1 MKIDTI
7 TYCFFHQT
15 PMPKSTEA
23 LILSVQDTLNA
34 LKTLQKPQT
43 LRAKGAHP
51 TFKEF
56 TRQAQHLARVPTA
69 HSPLKQA
76 KVLVEL
82 NNVAQPCF
90 TR

>member
-1 MKIDTI
+1 
-7 TYCFFHQT
+7 
-15 PMPKSTEA
+15 MPKSTEA
-23 LILSVQDTLNA
+23 LILTVQDTLNA

-56 TRQAQHLARVPTA
+56 TRQGQHLACIPTP
-69 HSPLKQA
+69 HSPLKEA
-76 KVLVEL
+76 AVLVEL
-82 NNVAQPCF
+82 NNVPQPCF